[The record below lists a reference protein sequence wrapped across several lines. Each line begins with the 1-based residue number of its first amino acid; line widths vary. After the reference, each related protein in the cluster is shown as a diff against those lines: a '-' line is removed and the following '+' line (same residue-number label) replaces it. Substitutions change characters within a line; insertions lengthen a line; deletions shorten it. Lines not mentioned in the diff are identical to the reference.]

1 MAATRGPSRNN
12 AVMVKDLVR
21 WVGDVVPQMNA
32 VTWIIAGTLALVLVI
47 ALIKQLAKTAVLLA
61 LLIGVGLF
69 LMIGRVENWS
79 F

>member
-32 VTWIIAGTLALVLVI
+32 VTWIIAGALALVLVI

-61 LLIGVGLF
+61 LLIGVGVF
-69 LMIGRVENWS
+69 LMIGRVEIWS